1 MKKVH
6 RVISFNQD
14 EWLKSYIENNAKL
27 RTEAKNEFEKDFFK
41 LMNNVVFGKTMENMR
56 KHRDL
61 KLVTIERKTNFLL
74 SHPKY
79 YTTKFFTKSLLAIE
93 VKKAKITMNKPDY
106 FDFLVSE
113 WSKTAMYDFWYNYIK
128 PKYGKKAKPFFI
140 DTNSFI
146 VHIKTKVIYKDIA
159 EDVETRFD
167 TSNYDIDKS
176 LRIGKNKQVIGLME
190 DELGRKIMKEF
201 VRLCPKPS
209 YLKDNNDDSKK
220 AIGRKSCV
228 IKKP

>member
-1 MKKVH
+1 
-6 RVISFNQD
+6 
-14 EWLKSYIENNAKL
+14 
-27 RTEAKNEFEKDFFK
+27 
-41 LMNNVVFGKTMENMR
+41 
-56 KHRDL
+56 
-61 KLVTIERKTNFLL
+61 
-74 SHPKY
+74 
-79 YTTKFFTKSLLAIE
+79 
-93 VKKAKITMNKPDY
+93 
-106 FDFLVSE
+106 
-113 WSKTAMYDFWYNYIK
+113 MYDFWYNYIK

-190 DELGRKIMKEF
+190 DELGGKIMKEF